1 MSKPKKQPNT
11 HSLARY
17 YDQIDIMSEILDE
30 SIEVTLDSSLR
41 EDIASGKRKRIL
53 KNLTIKMDPMQI
65 QAIRKIAVMKSI
77 PYQTLIRHWIAQ
89 QIKKELQIENH
100 DTI

>member
-1 MSKPKKQPNT
+1 MSNTKKQADNY
-11 HSLARY
+11 SLAKY
-17 YDQIDIMSEILDE
+17 YDQTDIMSEILDE

-41 EDIASGKRKRIL
+41 EDIISGKRKRKL
-53 KNLTIKMDPMQI
+53 KNLTIKMDPLQI

-89 QIKKELQIENH
+89 QIKKELRIENR
-100 DTI
+100 DMI